1 MLHYYFYFVII
12 YVIVKKL
19 IWFRIKYNA
28 DSFIMLFSN
37 RDCNQIFN
45 ASIKDARM
53 CLNSLQFTSMAVSKS
68 LFRRYSW
75 KLQKLLF
82 GFSVAAA
89 FVWHSGTISS
99 LLSESYSKILFAVLK
114 ISSQWKASLL
124 SLFKRRR
131 SSLKLNWIST
141 NRWRFG
147 CQTSFL

>member
-1 MLHYYFYFVII
+1 MLQYYFYLAII

-37 RDCNQIFN
+37 GDCNQVFN

-53 CLNSLQFTSMAVSKS
+53 CLNSLQFMSMAVSKS
-68 LFRRYSW
+68 PFRRYSW

-82 GFSVAAA
+82 GFSAAAA

-99 LLSESYSKILFAVLK
+99 FVLFAVLK

-124 SLFKRRR
+124 SLLKRWR